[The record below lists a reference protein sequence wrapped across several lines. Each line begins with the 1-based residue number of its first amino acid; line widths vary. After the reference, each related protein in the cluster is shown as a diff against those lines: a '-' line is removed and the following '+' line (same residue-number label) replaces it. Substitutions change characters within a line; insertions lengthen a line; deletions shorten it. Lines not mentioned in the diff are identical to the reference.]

1 MIKDLLKET
10 ENHMKGAIEA
20 TKREFQSIRTS
31 RANPNIL
38 EKVHVEYYGTPT
50 PLNQL
55 ANISVPDARS
65 LVIQPWDKS
74 VLSVIEKAIQKADL
88 GLNPVNDGTV
98 IRLPIPQLTEE
109 RRKELVKVIKKE
121 AEEKRVAIRNLRRD
135 TNDKL
140 KALEKD
146 GKITEDEN
154 KKALDDVQK
163 LTDRFITEVD
173 KLLDM
178 KEKEIMEV

>member
-50 PLNQL
+50 PINQL

-74 VLSVIEKAIQKADL
+74 ALGAIEKAIQKADL
-88 GLNPVNDGTV
+88 GLNPVNDGTI

-121 AEEKRVAIRNLRRD
+121 AEEKRIAIRNLRRD
-135 TNDKL
+135 TNDRL

-146 GKITEDEN
+146 NKITEDEN

-163 LTDRFITEVD
+163 LTDRYILEVD
-173 KLLDM
+173 KLLEL

>member
-1 MIKDLLKET
+1 
-10 ENHMKGAIEA
+10 MKGAIEA

>member
-1 MIKDLLKET
+1 MIKELVKDA

-20 TKREFQSIRTS
+20 TKREFLSIRTS

-38 EKVHVEYYGTPT
+38 EKVHVEYYGSLT

-74 VLSVIEKAIQKADL
+74 VLSAIEKAIQKADL
-88 GLNPVNDGTV
+88 GLNPMNDGAV
-98 IRLPIPQLTEE
+98 IRLPVPQLTEE
-109 RRKELVKVIKKE
+109 RRKELVKVVKKE
-121 AEEKRVAIRNLRRD
+121 AEEKRIAIRNQRRD
-135 TNDKL
+135 INDKL

-154 KKALDDVQK
+154 KKGLEEVQK
-163 LTDRFITEVD
+163 LTDRYISEID
-173 KLLDM
+173 KLLDA